1 MFLHSYPV
9 ILNRYNINH
18 AISSIYS
25 KQNHTVMK
33 RLFTLP
39 LFAVLISILFS
50 SCGYNTM
57 VSQQE
62 AVDGAWAQVDVQYQ
76 RRNDLIGN
84 LVETVKGYAKF
95 EQETLTKVV
104 EARASATQVKV
115 DATQLTEANIEKYQ
129 AAQGQLTSALSK
141 LLSIT
146 ENYPDL
152 KANQGFADLRIEL
165 SGTENR
171 IAVARKNFNEAVQSY
186 NTLIRTF
193 PNNMFAGMYGFEKKG
208 YFKAEAG
215 SDKAPQVKF

>member
-1 MFLHSYPV
+1 
-9 ILNRYNINH
+9 
-18 AISSIYS
+18 
-25 KQNHTVMK
+25 MK
-33 RLFTLP
+33 RLFTLS
-39 LFAVLISILFS
+39 FFVVLTSILFS

-115 DATQLTEANIEKYQ
+115 DATQLTEANIE
-129 AAQGQLTSALSK
+129 TSALSK
-141 LLSIT
+141 LMSIT

-193 PNNMFAGMYGFEKKG
+193 PNNMFSSMWGFEKKG

-215 SDKAPQVKF
+215 SDKAPEVKF

>member
-1 MFLHSYPV
+1 
-9 ILNRYNINH
+9 
-18 AISSIYS
+18 
-25 KQNHTVMK
+25 MK
-33 RLFTLP
+33 RLFILP
-39 LFAVLISILFS
+39 LFVVLTSLLFS

-62 AVDGAWAQVDVQYQ
+62 AVDGAWSQVDVQYQ

-115 DATQLTEANIEKYQ
+115 DASQLTEANIEKYQ

-141 LLSIT
+141 LMSIS

-152 KANQGFADLRIEL
+152 KANQGFSDLRIEL
-165 SGTENR
+165 AGTENR
-171 IAVARKNFNEAVQSY
+171 IAVARKNFNDAVQTY
-186 NTLIRTF
+186 NTSIRTF
-193 PNNMFAGMYGFEKKG
+193 PNNMFSGMWGFEKKG

-215 SDKAPQVKF
+215 SEKAPEVKF

>member
-1 MFLHSYPV
+1 
-9 ILNRYNINH
+9 
-18 AISSIYS
+18 
-25 KQNHTVMK
+25 MK
-33 RLFTLP
+33 RLFVLP
-39 LFAVLISILFS
+39 LFVVLSSLLFS

-115 DATQLTEANIEKYQ
+115 DASQLTEANIEKYQ

-141 LLSIT
+141 LMSIT

-152 KANQGFADLRIEL
+152 KANQGFTDLRIEL
-165 SGTENR
+165 AGTENR
-171 IAVARKNFNEAVQSY
+171 IAVARRNFNETVQTY
-186 NTLIRTF
+186 NTSIRTF
-193 PNNMFAGMYGFEKKG
+193 PNNMFSGMWGFEKKG

-215 SDKAPQVKF
+215 SDKAPEVKF

>member
-1 MFLHSYPV
+1 
-9 ILNRYNINH
+9 
-18 AISSIYS
+18 
-25 KQNHTVMK
+25 MK
-33 RLFTLP
+33 RLFALP
-39 LFAVLISILFS
+39 LFVVLTSLLFS

-95 EQETLTKVV
+95 EQETLTKVI
-104 EARASATQVKV
+104 EARAAATQVKV

-129 AAQGQLTSALSK
+129 AAQGQLTTALSK
-141 LLSIT
+141 LMSIS
-146 ENYPDL
+146 EAYPDL

-165 SGTENR
+165 AGTENR
-171 IAVARKNFNEAVQSY
+171 IAVARKNFNEAVQTY
-186 NTLIRTF
+186 NTSIRTF
-193 PNNMFAGMYGFEKKG
+193 PNNMFSGMWGFEKKG

-215 SDKAPQVKF
+215 SDKAPTVKF

>member
-1 MFLHSYPV
+1 
-9 ILNRYNINH
+9 
-18 AISSIYS
+18 
-25 KQNHTVMK
+25 MK
-33 RLFTLP
+33 RLFVLP
-39 LFAVLISILFS
+39 LFVILTSVLFS

-57 VSQQE
+57 VAQQE

-115 DATQLTEANIEKYQ
+115 DASQLTEANIEKYQ

-141 LLSIT
+141 LMSIT

-152 KANQGFADLRIEL
+152 KASQGFADLRVEL
-165 SGTENR
+165 AGTENR
-171 IAVARKNFNEAVQSY
+171 IAVARKNFNDAVQTY
-186 NTLIRTF
+186 NTSIHTF
-193 PNNMFAGMYGFEKKG
+193 PNNMFAGMWGFEKKG
-208 YFKAEAG
+208 YFHAEAG
-215 SDKAPQVKF
+215 SEKAPTVKF

>member
-1 MFLHSYPV
+1 
-9 ILNRYNINH
+9 
-18 AISSIYS
+18 
-25 KQNHTVMK
+25 MK
-33 RLFTLP
+33 RLFVLP
-39 LFAVLISILFS
+39 LFVVLTSILFS

-141 LLSIT
+141 LMSIT

-165 SGTENR
+165 AGTENR
-171 IAVARKNFNEAVQSY
+171 IAVARRNFNEAVQTY
-186 NTLIRTF
+186 NTSIRTF
-193 PNNMFAGMYGFEKKG
+193 PNNIFSGMWGFEKKG

-215 SDKAPQVKF
+215 SDKAPEVKF

>member
-1 MFLHSYPV
+1 
-9 ILNRYNINH
+9 
-18 AISSIYS
+18 
-25 KQNHTVMK
+25 MK
-33 RLFTLP
+33 RLFALP
-39 LFAVLISILFS
+39 FYAVLISLLFS

-62 AVDGAWAQVDVQYQ
+62 AVDGAWSQVDVQYQ

-115 DATQLTEANIEKYQ
+115 DASQLTEANIEKYQ

-141 LLSIT
+141 LMSIT

-152 KANQGFADLRIEL
+152 KASQGFADLRVEL
-165 SGTENR
+165 AGTENR
-171 IAVARKNFNEAVQSY
+171 IAVARKNFNDAVQTY
-186 NTLIRTF
+186 NTSIRTF
-193 PNNMFAGMYGFEKKG
+193 PNNIFSGMWGFEKKG

-215 SDKAPQVKF
+215 SEKAPTVKF

>member
-1 MFLHSYPV
+1 
-9 ILNRYNINH
+9 
-18 AISSIYS
+18 
-25 KQNHTVMK
+25 MK
-33 RLFTLP
+33 RLFTLS
-39 LFAVLISILFS
+39 FFVVLTSILFS

-141 LLSIT
+141 LMSIT

-165 SGTENR
+165 AGTENR
-171 IAVARKNFNEAVQSY
+171 IAVARKNFNDAVQIY
-186 NTLIRTF
+186 NTSIRTF
-193 PNNMFAGMYGFEKKG
+193 PNNMFSGMWGFEKKG

-215 SDKAPQVKF
+215 SDKAPTVKF